1 MAIKKR
7 EKDKGSK
14 LLDVLKTEYK
24 WENVVLAILA
34 SLALA
39 FSLMIINGT
48 LSVRQNFPIIGS
60 YPMIFAWILFSISV
74 IGILLVIAPFFVQA
88 LPEVRRI
95 SWADWS
101 TSIDAVIKVF
111 IFVLILA
118 FLFLGFDYLIKLV
131 IGNIIWLV
139 KKDGM

>member
-7 EKDKGSK
+7 EKDTSSK

-48 LSVRQNFPIIGS
+48 LAVRQNFPVIGS
-60 YPMIFAWILFSISV
+60 YPLIFAWILFSISV
-74 IGILLVIAPFFVQA
+74 IGILLVIAPFFIQA

-95 SWADWS
+95 SWADWK
-101 TSIDAVIKVF
+101 TSVDAVTKVF
-111 IFVLILA
+111 IFVTILA

-131 IGNIIWLV
+131 IGNII
-139 KKDGM
+139 